1 MAECEGAGA
10 RARAGGVSA
19 SGSGTPAHHPKKF
32 EHCPLSR
39 SHDQESRQALTR
51 RGHQTS

>member
-1 MAECEGAGA
+1 MPECEGGGA
-10 RARAGGVSA
+10 RTLAGGVSA
-19 SGSGTPAHHPKKF
+19 SGSGAPDTKKF

-39 SHDQESRQALTR
+39 SHDQESLQALTG